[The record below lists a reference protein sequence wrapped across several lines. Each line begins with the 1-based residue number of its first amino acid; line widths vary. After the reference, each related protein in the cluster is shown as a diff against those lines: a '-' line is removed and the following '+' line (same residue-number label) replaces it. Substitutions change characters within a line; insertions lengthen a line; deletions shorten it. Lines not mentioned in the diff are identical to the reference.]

1 MALNRSAHHSDT
13 PIWRRTRRAALTA
26 GLACG
31 LLLTLASAAGAV
43 TFSNPTPI
51 VISTAAGPA
60 TPYPSPITVAG
71 LTGTTTKVT
80 VRLNG
85 FSHTFPGDVNV
96 VLVPP
101 SGTNILLM
109 GRAGGAPPVS
119 NINLTFDGASTAQLP
134 TTGLTTGT
142 FRPTARGVAAPFPAP
157 GPGSFFCNPG
167 PAVGGTA
174 CTGPDNLGE
183 AFNGFDPNGQW
194 RLFVTDVFTNDGGEF
209 AGGWTL
215 DITAGGGPQR
225 TLTVSNPV
233 TGSGTL
239 TGSGMVTGSGITCGA
254 DCASS
259 YASGTVVTLTAA
271 PTVGSNF
278 AGFTGCTS
286 TGPTTC
292 TVTIDGAKS
301 VTANF
306 AANPPQNLN
315 VTTTGSGTGVVAGTG
330 INCGTDCAESYNGGT
345 PVVLTAGPS
354 VAGSRF
360 IGWTGCDSVSGNS
373 CTLTMTSAKN
383 VTATFTQGT
392 DPVPPVVTPPAPA
405 PVPAPAPAPLPVIP
419 PDRTAPTVTL
429 SVPSS
434 MSRAAFLKGVK
445 VRVKRNERSSIE
457 ATLQA
462 TARRVTLAAAFNT
475 SLASRTTPRATG
487 TTVITLKPSRA
498 LVGRARTLRARV
510 RVVVTDAS
518 GNRRTMTKL
527 IRVTR

>member
-1 MALNRSAHHSDT
+1 MAVNRSTHRIDT

-31 LLLTLASAAGAV
+31 LLFTLASSAGAV
-43 TFSNPTPI
+43 TFSNTTPI
-51 VISTAAGPA
+51 TIPVTAGPA

-101 SGTNILLM
+101 GGTNILLM

-119 NINLTFDGASTAQLP
+119 SINLTFDGASTAQLP
-134 TTGLTTGT
+134 TAGLTTGT
-142 FRPTARGVAAPFPAP
+142 FRPTARAAAAAFPAP

-174 CTGPDNLGE
+174 CSGPDTLAE
-183 AFNGFDPNGQW
+183 ALNGFDPNGQW
-194 RLFVTDVFTNDGGEF
+194 RLFVTDVFTNDSGEF

-239 TGSGMVTGSGITCGA
+239 TGSGTVTGPGITCGA

-259 YASGTVVTLTAA
+259 YASGTVVTLTAT

-278 AGFTGCTS
+278 AGFTGGCTS

-292 TVTIDGAKS
+292 TVPIDGARA

-306 AANPPQNLN
+306 APNPPQNLT
-315 VTTTGSGTGVVAGTG
+315 VATTGTGTGVVAGTG
-330 INCGTDCAESYNGGT
+330 INCGTDCAEAYNGAT
-345 PVVLTAGPS
+345 PVVLTAGPA

-360 IGWTGCDSVSGNS
+360 IGWTGCDSASGNS

-383 VTATFTQGT
+383 VTATFTQGA
-392 DPVPPVVTPPAPA
+392 DPVPPPVVTLLPTPAPA
-405 PVPAPAPAPLPVIP
+405 PPPLPVVP
-419 PDRTAPTVTL
+419 PDTTPPTVTL
-429 SVPSS
+429 SVPASV
-434 MSRAAFLKGVK
+434 SRAAFLRGVK
-445 VRVKRNERSSIE
+445 VRVTRNEVSSIE
-457 ATLQA
+457 ATLEA
-462 TARRVTLAAAFNT
+462 MARRVTLAAAFNT
-475 SLASRTTPRATG
+475 SLASRSTPRASG
-487 TTVITLKPSRA
+487 TTVITLRPSRA

-518 GNRRTMTKL
+518 GNRRTVTKL
-527 IRVTR
+527 IKVTR